1 VRSEYSHPSLSAFAA
16 LAESFCACLARSDS
30 QAPEDVIVTVHRL
43 LPQLYLAG
51 LQLPSTDVLFDDD
64 VPSDEDES
72 GDRGPLPTP
81 KKVPPRT
88 ELPALV
94 KLAEFLGERR
104 FYREIFD
111 PYSPPTETEVTG
123 DLIDDLDDIHHDLTE
138 GLVQWRKGHTGEAL
152 WEWRFN
158 FEVHWS
164 EHITSALRALYAL
177 SRDEQIPWPAAG
189 T

>member
-1 VRSEYSHPSLSAFAA
+1 MRSESSHPSLAPFAV

-64 VPSDEDES
+64 ASLDDDE
-72 GDRGPLPTP
+72 GAHRGPPPP
-81 KKVPPRT
+81 KEVPPRPI
-88 ELPALV
+88 LPALV
-94 KLAEFLGERR
+94 ELAEFLGERR

-111 PYSPPTETEVTG
+111 PYSPLTETEVTG
-123 DLIDDLDDIHHDLTE
+123 DIIDDLDDIHHDLTE

-164 EHITSALRALYAL
+164 EHTTSALRALYAL
-177 SRDEQIPWPAAG
+177 SRDGQIPWPAAG
-189 T
+189 P